1 MIYSKSSIPMPE
13 RTRLAFFYKKQPV
26 LKNDL
31 SNCALIDGVL
41 EAGLHRAFWRGRDAL
56 GNMVGTGVYLYELK
70 IGREKW
76 TKKMFYIK

>member
-1 MIYSKSSIPMPE
+1 MIYSKSSIPVPE
-13 RTRLAFFYKKQPV
+13 RTRLAFFYKKQPT

-41 EAGLHRAFWRGRDAL
+41 EAGLHRALWRGRDAL